1 MIEIDNG
8 SNGNGSRSK
17 IAALLPKQIVKV
29 ELLTPENES
38 SGVFV
43 VYGPL
48 DGETKVRYDRYLEA
62 GIGRRGSKRSG
73 FDEAISYIFK
83 RKCQEIE
90 GLTADDCGGME
101 PKEFF
106 LSDPDG
112 IILMKTATNEYL
124 NRSLPSADQ
133 SKN

>member
-1 MIEIDNG
+1 MREHNG
-8 SNGNGSRSK
+8 DGSRSK
-17 IAALLPKQIVKV
+17 IAALLPKDLVRV
-29 ELLTPENES
+29 ELLTPDNEKT
-38 SGVFV
+38 GVIV
-43 VYGPL
+43 VYEAL
-48 DGETKVRYDRYLEA
+48 DGESKTRYDRYLER

-73 FDEAISYIFK
+73 FDEAIEYIFK

-90 GLTADDCGGME
+90 GLTPEDCGGIE

-112 IILMKTATNEYL
+112 IILMKTSTNEYL
-124 NRSLPSADQ
+124 NRSLPSAEQ

>member
-1 MIEIDNG
+1 MTEAN
-8 SNGNGSRSK
+8 SNGDGSRGR

-38 SGVFV
+38 SGVVV
-43 VYGPL
+43 VYGAL
-48 DGETKVRYDRYLEA
+48 DGETKTRYDRYLEA

-90 GLTADDCGGME
+90 GLTVEDCGGME
-101 PKEFF
+101 PKDFF

-112 IILMKTATNEYL
+112 QILMKTATNEYL
-124 NRSLPSADQ
+124 NRSLPSAEQ